1 MRCTSARIKLKMIR
15 TDGRFLTMS
24 VNSVPELVSEIA
36 VAKLTGK
43 MLWWISSTW
52 GIRLPTVM
60 VKPQMLVEADC
71 FRKIFGDSSSI
82 KLPSGFYLIRPCLG
96 DMGSGKGHSSRDRSS
111 SETVTKHTNRYRCNM
126 ANMLPR
132 AEWELGRVEKMNVDD
147 GIKTR
152 AADVR
157 TPNGSVLKRRVNML
171 PPRNVRRREG
181 GTAGGKH
188 ERIRKTYRR

>member
-60 VKPQMLVEADC
+60 VKPQMLVEADYQRIISR
-71 FRKIFGDSSSI
+71 FEEIRSGNDKKEGATKVPRRSGATQLKQPEFDSDIFWPEDQG
-82 KLPSGFYLIRPCLG
+82 RLG
-96 DMGSGKGHSSRDRSS
+96 LM
-111 SETVTKHTNRYRCNM
+111 T
-126 ANMLPR
+126 
-132 AEWELGRVEKMNVDD
+132 
-147 GIKTR
+147 
-152 AADVR
+152 
-157 TPNGSVLKRRVNML
+157 
-171 PPRNVRRREG
+171 
-181 GTAGGKH
+181 
-188 ERIRKTYRR
+188 